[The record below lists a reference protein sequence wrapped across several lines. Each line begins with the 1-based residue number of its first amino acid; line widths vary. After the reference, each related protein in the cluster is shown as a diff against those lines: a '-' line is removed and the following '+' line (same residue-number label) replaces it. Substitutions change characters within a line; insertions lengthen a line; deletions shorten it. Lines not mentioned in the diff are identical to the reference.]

1 MPTYE
6 MSEERADLL
15 QNDADFRQIIYNDM
29 LLMASIIEE
38 IISGN
43 VVTMSQEELDAMD
56 DDYKIDVVSH
66 DVAFLEA
73 MLNYD
78 VWTTEDMT
86 AVNNAITNGNA
97 Y

>member
-1 MPTYE
+1 
-6 MSEERADLL
+6 MSEERENLL
-15 QNDADFRQIIYNDM
+15 QNDANFRQIIYNDM
-29 LLMASIIEE
+29 QDFASKIQE

-43 VVTMSQEELDAMD
+43 AVTMSQEDLDNMSD
-56 DDYKIDVVSH
+56 EMKQDIVTH
-66 DVAFLEA
+66 NVAFLET
-73 MLNYD
+73 LVNND

>member
-1 MPTYE
+1 MPTYV
-6 MSEERADLL
+6 MSEERENLL
-15 QNDADFRQIIYNDM
+15 QNDANFRQIIYNDM
-29 LLMASIIEE
+29 QDFASKIQE

-43 VVTMSQEELDAMD
+43 AVTMSQEDLDNMSD
-56 DDYKIDVVSH
+56 EMKQDIVTH
-66 DVAFLEA
+66 NVAFLET
-73 MLNYD
+73 LVNND

>member
-1 MPTYE
+1 MPTYVYPTD
-6 MSEERADLL
+6 SENLL
-15 QNDADFRQIIYNDM
+15 INDANFRQNAYTDM
-29 LLMASIIEE
+29 LDFASKIQE

-56 DDYKIDVVSH
+56 DDYKRDVVTH
-66 DVAFLEA
+66 NVAFLET
-73 MLNYD
+73 LVNYD